1 MRLYLV
7 RAQAKSLHH
16 LTGKDRITVVV
27 IYQV

>member
-1 MRLYLV
+1 VAMRLNLV

-27 IYQV
+27 I